1 MGQAR
6 MGKRAKDIFAPSASV
21 PTAKGAEARGPGR
34 PKAHEE
40 PTTKATVVLRN
51 SQIIELD
58 QLSTA
63 IRAKSGG
70 VVQRA
75 QLIRAFVDAVLESGL
90 DLSDVHDEEEVK
102 TIVSTKL
109 RARRS

>member
-1 MGQAR
+1 
-6 MGKRAKDIFAPSASV
+6 MGKRAKDIFAPSA
-21 PTAKGAEARGPGR
+21 PTSKGADARGPGR

-75 QLIRAFVDAVLESGL
+75 QLIRAFVDAVLQSGL
-90 DLSDVHDEEEVK
+90 DLSDVQDEEAVK
-102 TIVSTKL
+102 TIVSNKL